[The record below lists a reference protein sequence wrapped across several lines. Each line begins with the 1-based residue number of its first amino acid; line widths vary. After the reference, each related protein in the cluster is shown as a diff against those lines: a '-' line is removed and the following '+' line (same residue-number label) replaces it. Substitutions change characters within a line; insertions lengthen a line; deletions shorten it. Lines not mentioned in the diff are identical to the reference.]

1 MAKYILA
8 LDQGTTSS
16 RALLI
21 DRNQKILAS
30 AQKEF
35 PQYYPQAAWVE
46 QDPKEIFSSQ
56 YAVMNEVI
64 ASSGVDVRDIA
75 AIGIAN
81 QRETTIL
88 WDKHTGLPIYNAIV
102 WQCRRTADI
111 IDQVKEDGH
120 SDYIQESSGLI
131 PDAYFS
137 ASKIKWILDRVP
149 GARTAAA
156 RGDVLFGTV
165 DSWLLWQL
173 TDGAVHATDYTNAS
187 RTMIYNIRDLSWDD
201 KLLEIFDIPRACLPE
216 VRNSSEIYGFCNLQ
230 GHEIPIAGMAG
241 DQQAALFG
249 QRCFNPGQ
257 IKNTYGTGCFLLMNT
272 GTEVIKS
279 TNGLIITIA
288 SSINNEVSYALEGSI
303 FVAGAVIQWLR
314 DEMGFFKD
322 SADSEELAKTVEDN
336 GGIYFVPAFTGLG
349 APHWD
354 PYARGLIIG
363 LTRGSKKEHITRA
376 ALESIAYQTYDLVSA
391 MEKDSGIDL
400 QELYVDGGAA
410 ANDFLMQFQSDVLNL
425 TVHRPL
431 LHESTA
437 LGAYYLAGLAVGWFR
452 DREQI
457 ANLETQ
463 RESFSA
469 QMAASV
475 VEKKL
480 ISWHEAL
487 KRSQAWAE

>member
-137 ASKIKWILDRVP
+137 ASKIKWILDHVP

-173 TDGAVHATDYTNAS
+173 TNGAVHATDYTNAS

-279 TNGLIITIA
+279 TNGLITTIA
-288 SSINNEVSYALEGSI
+288 SGINNEVSYALEGSI